1 MLQIPLVITL
11 AKGIFF
17 MTTLT
22 DEELGT
28 VTNDDVSTDDKVYRG
43 TFEGRLVGNATTA
56 KQLEVPFKLE
66 LQGDVAGNVDISGK
80 QGVIL
85 QTTVSHATEADR
97 AEYAGK
103 TALATN
109 ANYADLANLANFAV
123 ESGKAKQAEHAD
135 EAEHAKETDHALKSD
150 TADLATEATLATR
163 AINAD
168 KADLATNA
176 IKDDKDN
183 IISETYAI
191 DTEVVHKSE
200 YLTNAIVKGLA
211 TGVGTIEDTTLT
223 ITIDKLANEGLNLFE
238 FVDFPTVE
246 EDRDTTKI
254 YISQEKKQF
263 YIYNTV
269 TLEWEN
275 VFDTFNQALQDIATK
290 HNTDV
295 QTLLDTIKS
304 TKEELQQSID
314 TNRAEVDKTISDTN
328 TALRLVIQN
337 TKENLTTQ
345 INTAKSDLS
354 TAISNTNADLTDLI
368 NTNRSEVDTSLIA
381 TKDELNTAIDTTKS
395 DVLDELNT
403 QVTTLNKSISTLET
417 NTKKSLDTKAPID
430 SPTFTTECLVPEPTK
445 DNSAVTK
452 SYLESKLISSTTN
465 VTLNDI
471 GIAGRLGFGVGVC
484 PYSSDKLLEYG
495 FVGASGYDDILSY
508 NYGNYNH
515 KYGGMYIWIPK
526 FYYRKGNKNASTY
539 ATYGVNALEVKPASA
554 FKDRATARANG
565 WELHRA
571 FIDNGKEVQGFF
583 ISKFACAIVT
593 ANGKTYPV
601 STLTAIPSVNI
612 TAVQD
617 VDYAHSLGNGF
628 NVTSCFQRAA
638 VDLLT
643 LCHAQNAKWS
653 DSCAWYDSTLAHNAP
668 TYGNGRSNYYT
679 APMTFAKYTHNGQ
692 VNGMS
697 DINYIWEFNLGITTP
712 ATTATEGASG
722 GGISQ
727 GKLYVLNESVRLAD
741 ITSGFNGDTD
751 AWGATATLTSH
762 YHTRAFPVTFL
773 NGIKY
778 WGNGSEDCLG
788 DITDELF
795 MAMPLSD
802 THMSSTGINFMCNSN
817 IYLNLANNLAYYMG
831 GELSEQPNKPF
842 SRLFFSWRSFSSRT
856 TGFRASCYLDD

>member
-1 MLQIPLVITL
+1 
-11 AKGIFF
+11 

-43 TFEGRLVGNATTA
+43 IFEGRLVGTATTA

-66 LQGDVAGNVDISGK
+66 LQGDVSGNVDISGK

-103 TALATN
+103 TTLATN

-135 EAEHAKETDHALKSD
+135 EAEHAKETDHALNSD

-290 HNTDV
+290 HDTDV

-314 TNRAEVDKTISDTN
+314 TNRAEVDKTISDAD

-354 TAISNTNADLTDLI
+354 TAIANTNADLTDLI
-368 NTNRSEVDTSLIA
+368 
-381 TKDELNTAIDTTKS
+381 NTAIDTTKS

-417 NTKKSLDTKAPID
+417 NTTKSLDTKAPID

-465 VTLNDI
+465 VVLNDI

-526 FYYRKGNKNASTY
+526 FYYRKGNENASTY

-571 FIDNGKEVQGFF
+571 FIDNGKEAQGFF

-601 STLTAIPSVNI
+601 STLTATPSVNI

-653 DSCAWYDSTLAHNAP
+653 DSCAWYDSTLANNAP
-668 TYGNGRSNYYT
+668 TRGNGRSNYYT

-697 DINYIWEFNLGITTP
+697 DIGYIWEFNLGITTP

-722 GGISQ
+722 SGISQ

-751 AWGATATLTSH
+751 AWGTTATLISH
-762 YHTRAFPVTFL
+762 YHTRAFPITFL
-773 NGIKY
+773 NSTKY

-802 THMSSTGINFMCNSN
+802 THMSSSGVNFMLNSP
-817 IYLNLANNLAYYMG
+817 IFLNLDNNLAYYVG
-831 GELSEQPNKPF
+831 GQVIESSWGGYNKPF
-842 SRLFFSWRSFSSRT
+842 SRSFSRWRASSNRSD
-856 TGFRASCYLDD
+856 GFRASCYLDD

>member
-1 MLQIPLVITL
+1 
-11 AKGIFF
+11 

-28 VTNDDVSTDDKVYRG
+28 VTNGDVSTDDKVYRG
-43 TFEGRLVGNATTA
+43 TFEGRLVGTATTA

-150 TADLATEATLATR
+150 TADLAKEATLATR

-168 KADLATNA
+168 KADLATKA
-176 IKDDKDN
+176 IKDDKDH

-211 TGVGTIEDTTLT
+211 SGTGTIKDTTLT

-246 EDRDTTKI
+246 GDRDTTKI

-269 TLEWEN
+269 TQGWEN

-314 TNRAEVDKTISDTN
+314 TNRAEVDKTISDTD

-354 TAISNTNADLTDLI
+354 TAIANTNADLTDLI

-381 TKDELNTAIDTTKS
+381 TKDELNTAINTTKS
-395 DVLDELNT
+395 DVLNELNT
-403 QVTTLNKSISTLET
+403 QVTTLNTSISTLET
-417 NTKKSLDTKAPID
+417 NTTNSLATKAPID

-526 FYYRKGNKNASTY
+526 FYYRKGNENASTY
-539 ATYGVNALEVKPASA
+539 ATYGVNAIEVKPASA

-601 STLTAIPSVNI
+601 STLTATPSVNI

-617 VDYAHSLGNGF
+617 IDHAHSLGNGF

-653 DSCAWYDSTLAHNAP
+653 DSCAWYDSTLANNAP
-668 TYGNGRSNYYT
+668 TRGNGRSNYYT

-697 DINYIWEFNLGITTP
+697 DIGYIWEFNLGITTP

-727 GKLYVLNESVRLAD
+727 GKLYILNESVRLAD

-751 AWGATATLTSH
+751 AWGTTATLTSH
-762 YHTRAFPVTFL
+762 YHTRTFPITFL
-773 NGIKY
+773 NGTKY

-802 THMSSTGINFMCNSN
+802 THMSSSGVNFMLNSP
-817 IYLNLANNLAYYMG
+817 IFLNLANNLAYYVG
-831 GELSEQPNKPF
+831 GQVIESSWSGYNKPF
-842 SRLFFSWRSFSSRT
+842 SRSFISWRSGSYST

>member
-1 MLQIPLVITL
+1 
-11 AKGIFF
+11 

-28 VTNDDVSTDDKVYRG
+28 VTNDNVSTDDKVYRG
-43 TFEGRLVGNATTA
+43 TFEGRLVGTATTA

-109 ANYADLANLANFAV
+109 ANYADLANLANYAV
-123 ESGKAKQAEHAD
+123 ESGKAKQAEYAD
-135 EAEHAKETDHALKSD
+135 EAKHAKETDHALKSD

-168 KADLATNA
+168 KAVLATNA
-176 IKDDKDN
+176 IKDDKNN

-191 DTEVVHKSE
+191 DTEVIHKSE

-238 FVDFPTVE
+238 FKDFPTVE

-269 TLEWEN
+269 ALKWEN

-290 HNTDV
+290 HDTDV

-304 TKEELQQSID
+304 TKEELQQSIA
-314 TNRAEVDKTISDTN
+314 TNRAEVDKTISDTD

-337 TKENLTTQ
+337 TKENLTSQ
-345 INTAKSDLS
+345 INTA
-354 TAISNTNADLTDLI
+354 I
-368 NTNRSEVDTSLIA
+368 N
-381 TKDELNTAIDTTKS
+381 TTKS
-395 DVLDELNT
+395 DVLNELNT
-403 QVTTLNKSISTLET
+403 QVTTLNTSISTLET
-417 NTKKSLDTKAPID
+417 NTTNSLATKAPID

-465 VTLNDI
+465 VVLNDI

-539 ATYGVNALEVKPASA
+539 ATYGINALEVKPASA

-601 STLTAIPSVNI
+601 STLTATPSVNI

-617 VDYAHSLGNGF
+617 IDYAHSLGNGF

-697 DINYIWEFNLGITTP
+697 DIGYIWEFNLGVTTP

-751 AWGATATLTSH
+751 AWGTTATLTSH
-762 YHTRAFPVTFL
+762 YHTRDFPITFL
-773 NGIKY
+773 NGTKY

-788 DITDELF
+788 DITDEFF

-802 THMSSTGINFMCNSN
+802 THMSSSGVNFMLNSP
-817 IYLNLANNLAYYMG
+817 IYLNLINNLAYYVG
-831 GELSEQPNKPF
+831 GQVIDSGWSGYNKPF
-842 SRLFFSWRSFSSRT
+842 SRYFNCWRTDSFSDG
-856 TGFRASCYLDD
+856 GFRASCYLDD